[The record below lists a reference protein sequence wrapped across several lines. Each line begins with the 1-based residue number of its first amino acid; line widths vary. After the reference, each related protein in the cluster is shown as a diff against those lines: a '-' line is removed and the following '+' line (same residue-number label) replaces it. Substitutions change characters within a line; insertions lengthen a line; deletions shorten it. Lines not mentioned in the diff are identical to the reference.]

1 MEQKLEFKIVVD
13 NHTKIS
19 LDEYFDEGVWLHLMT
34 RNGTM
39 YTMMTIDQAKQMI
52 DALTQIV
59 NAK

>member
-39 YTMMTIDQAKQMI
+39 YTKIGRAH
-52 DALTQIV
+52 V
-59 NAK
+59 

>member
-13 NHTKIS
+13 FHTKIS
-19 LDEYFDEGVWLHLMT
+19 VDQYDEGVFLHMMS

-39 YTMMTIDQAKQMI
+39 YTTMTIDQAKQMI

-59 NAK
+59 EAA